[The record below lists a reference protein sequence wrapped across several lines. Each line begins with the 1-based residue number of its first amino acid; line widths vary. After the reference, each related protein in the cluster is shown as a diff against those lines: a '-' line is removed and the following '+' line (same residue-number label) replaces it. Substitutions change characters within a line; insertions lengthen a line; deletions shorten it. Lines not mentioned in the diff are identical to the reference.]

1 MILSNQE
8 IKNSYQ
14 SNVSRLNK
22 DLKRVRKSISYLYL
36 ARLITFVGFIVFLI
50 LFFHSGKS
58 FLYLFLSVFSLISF
72 FMVVKLDLTA
82 ARKETF
88 LSNKLQINKDELQYL
103 EHQYTDKDAGAD
115 YFDLNPHLTADFELF
130 GTGSLFQYLNR
141 CVTILGKNKLAANI
155 CKTELN
161 QQVIL
166 DKQEGI
172 SELSGK
178 TDFMHD
184 FRAHG
189 RSLTEDGDEW
199 KNLQTWLNEKQE
211 KTRSLKAMAIFF
223 PLLNFSWLIMIG
235 SGLLPGST
243 FILPVLLSL
252 SVAWRNNG
260 KISQA
265 HQKLGKTA
273 KTFNKYSTLIRLIED
288 ESFHSV
294 WLQKLRNQLLGQAN
308 QTGNDGKQETADDSS
323 QAGKDGQTGD
333 NGHRLKKNNERERV
347 DTGRKWKTKNHR
359 NLSDASDALRK
370 LFTLLNGFDMRYNM
384 LVSFILNSLI
394 LIDIQVYLR
403 LIRWK
408 ETHKTQVG
416 KWFDALTGMDALI
429 SFSTYA
435 FNNQTKT
442 TYPKVSKHEEYTL
455 EGKALGH
462 PLIPPGERV
471 SNDFTVT
478 GQPKVIIITGANMA
492 GKSTF
497 LRTVAVNLIMAMNG
511 APVCAT
517 DLTFTPCDIMSS
529 IKIQDSLYQHESYFY
544 AELLRIRDII
554 DHVKVNRDTLV
565 IFDEILRGT
574 NTKDKQLG
582 SLGILEKLMR
592 HDGIVLVATHDLSIG
607 NLEQKY
613 PETVENYCFEV
624 ELHQEQLKF
633 DYQLKKGISQKLNAS
648 FLMKKM
654 DII

>member
-1 MILSNQE
+1 MTLSNQE

-14 SNVSRLNK
+14 SNISRLDK
-22 DLKRVRKSISYLYL
+22 ELKRVRKRISYLYL
-36 ARLITFVGFIVFLI
+36 TRLITFVGFIAFLI

-72 FMVVKLDLTA
+72 FMVVKMDLTA

-88 LSNKLQINKDELQYL
+88 LSNKLQVNKDELQYL

-115 YFDLNPHLTADFELF
+115 YFELNPHLTADFELF
-130 GTGSLFQYLNR
+130 GIGSLFQYLNR
-141 CVTILGKNKLAANI
+141 CVTLLGKNKLAANI
-155 CKTELN
+155 CMTERN

-166 DKQEGI
+166 DKQAGI
-172 SELSGK
+172 RELSGK

-189 RSLTEDGDEW
+189 RSLTEEGDEW
-199 KNLQTWLNEKQE
+199 ENLQSWLNEKQE
-211 KTRSLKAMAIFF
+211 KTRTLQAMAIFF
-223 PLLNFSWLIMIG
+223 PLLNLSWLILVV

-260 KISQA
+260 KISQV

-273 KTFNKYSTLIRLIED
+273 KTFNKYSILIRLTEN
-288 ESFHSV
+288 EPFHSK
-294 WLQKLRNQLLGQAN
+294 WLHGIQSQLF
-308 QTGNDGKQETADDSS
+308 GNENEFNHEGKPA
-323 QAGKDGQTGD
+323 A
-333 NGHRLKKNNERERV
+333 
-347 DTGRKWKTKNHR
+347 
-359 NLSDASDALRK
+359 ASDALRK
-370 LFTLLNGFDMRYNM
+370 LFKLLNGFDIRYNM

-408 ETHKTQVG
+408 ETHKTQVR
-416 KWFDALTGMDALI
+416 KWFDALSGMDALI
-429 SFSTYA
+429 SFSAYA
-435 FNNQTKT
+435 FNNQSETA
-442 TYPKVSKHEEYTL
+442 YPKVSKHDAYTL

-511 APVCAT
+511 APVCAA

-554 DHVKVNRDTLV
+554 DHVKANRDTLV

-592 HDGIVLVATHDLSIG
+592 YDGIVLVATHDLSIG
-607 NLEQKY
+607 DLEQKY

-633 DYQLKKGISQKLNAS
+633 DYLLKKGISQKLNAS